1 MNTDQKLNKL
11 DDFLH
16 TISTETT
23 TGLGGEA
30 GYYVFSYDP
39 KDEMKVRSWT
49 TREIEALQQAHRPVV
64 EFDLYKIMTTLLV
77 DKHPR
82 KKYEGLEMRYGSMT
96 RVVNAANSVL
106 HIGLPMDLMLNY
118 IVEHIPKEDSIILL
132 TGVGKCYPLLRS
144 HKILNDLHDRL
155 AQGIVLMMFPGKY
168 EDGYLYLFG
177 EVKDG
182 NNYRAKPI

>member
-39 KDEMKVRSWT
+39 KDEMKVRSWI
-49 TREIEALQQAHRPVV
+49 TREIEALRQAHRPVV
-64 EFDLYKIMTTLLV
+64 EFDLYKIMTTLLA

-82 KKYEGLEMRYGSMT
+82 KKYEELETRHGSCT
-96 RVVNAANSVL
+96 SVCQW
-106 HIGLPMDLMLNY
+106 
-118 IVEHIPKEDSIILL
+118 ILCW
-132 TGVGKCYPLLRS
+132 TISWSTYQKRMPS
-144 HKILNDLHDRL
+144 S
-155 AQGIVLMMFPGKY
+155 F
-168 EDGYLYLFG
+168 
-177 EVKDG
+177 
-182 NNYRAKPI
+182 